1 MGGMENKG
9 KRYEDDADFLEFL
22 GREFDCTAV
31 DATVEELAEF
41 AFGGIEEAIEAYE
54 SHKKDVV

>member
-1 MGGMENKG
+1 MGDMGNEEEQ
-9 KRYEDDADFLEFL
+9 YEDDAEFLEFL
-22 GREFDCTAV
+22 GREFDKTTV
-31 DATVEELAEF
+31 NATVEELAEF